1 MAITKNVYV
10 VSTADGIE
18 AIHTTQ
24 DAADTAAAAIEGASV
39 ETHALQTTGKKG
51 AKKRTSSS
59 DETEMG
65 APPAKKSKSTK
76 SEGEPLEGVEDVF
89 LGKKMCFI
97 GTMKL
102 KRELMEQTAINHG
115 AASATKKLTEADII
129 VTGARLSNNQ
139 TQEISDHSLRTITED
154 EFKVWLATGD
164 EPTA

>member
-1 MAITKNVYV
+1 MANTKNVYV
-10 VSTADGIE
+10 VSTVEGIE

-39 ETHALQTTGKKG
+39 ESYELKTTGKKG
-51 AKKRTSSS
+51 AKKRTSSFS
-59 DETEMG
+59 ETG

-102 KRELMEQTAINHG
+102 KRELMEQTATNHG
-115 AASATKKLTEADII
+115 AASTTKKLAEADII

-164 EPTA
+164 EPTS